1 MKKIGLLLFA
11 ITLVAGVIIA
21 RFTSLGNSAIKSPVS
36 FLFGSKI
43 KGSGNL
49 TTSSRNVGNFK
60 GVEVGGIINVEITR
74 SEKLS
79 VVIEGDDNIL
89 QLIKTEV
96 SDGVLE
102 ISSRKRFKT
111 RNKITVKISA
121 PDINSV
127 DTSGVANVVY
137 EGVETDSLSLESSG
151 ASSISVKGNVGSL
164 TVDMSGA
171 SRVKAAELKTNKA
184 NIDGSG
190 ASSAR
195 VDVASSLISDL
206 SGASSVTYTG
216 SPTELKKS
224 ISGGASIRKAD

>member
-11 ITLVAGVIIA
+11 ITLVAGVVIA

-49 TTSSRNVGNFK
+49 TTSSRNVSNFK
-60 GVEVGGIINVEITR
+60 GVEVGGIINVEIKR

-79 VVIEGDDNIL
+79 VVIEADDNIL
-89 QLIKTEV
+89 PLIKTEV
-96 SDGVLE
+96 SNGVLE
-102 ISSRKRFKT
+102 ISTRKRFKT
-111 RNKITVKISA
+111 PNNITVKISA

-151 ASSISVKGNVGSL
+151 ASKISVSGNVGSL

-171 SRVKAAELKTNKA
+171 SRVKAVALKANKA

-195 VDVASSLISDL
+195 VDVTSSLVSDL
-206 SGASSVTYTG
+206 SGASSLTYSG
-216 SPTELKKS
+216 SPAELKKS